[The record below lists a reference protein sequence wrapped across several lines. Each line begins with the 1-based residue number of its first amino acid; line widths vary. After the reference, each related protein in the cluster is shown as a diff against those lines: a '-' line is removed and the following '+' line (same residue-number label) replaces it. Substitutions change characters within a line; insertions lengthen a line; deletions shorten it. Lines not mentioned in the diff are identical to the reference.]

1 MMLKRD
7 NRGVIVYHT
16 TAKKLLQAYQIFKAN
31 PQARVTT
38 GIWSEE
44 CWSREDFTRW
54 FIRCLHAKIN
64 RSDTRKGRRL
74 TEDYQL
80 DQWLDSRII
89 ADYSQRIRHC
99 GCSLL
104 RTPELHKR
112 YPEVD
117 NQVREDSK

>member
-1 MMLKRD
+1 M
-7 NRGVIVYHT
+7 YHT
-16 TAKKLLQAYQIFKAN
+16 TARKLLQAYQIFKAN

-44 CWSREDFTRW
+44 CWSREDFNRW

-64 RSDTRKGRRL
+64 RNDGRKGRRL

-89 ADYSQRIRHC
+89 ADHARRICHS
-99 GCSLL
+99 GHSLL
-104 RTPELHKR
+104 RTPELRKR
-112 YPEVD
+112 YPQVN
-117 NQVREDSK
+117 NQTREDY